1 MKKAITG
8 LIILGLGIGFPACFG
23 IFLIE
28 TQNTED
34 NVIDD
39 NNTDNFIQKEG
50 NEKPS
55 KKIPKNQIVAT
66 INVDPDTLN
75 SKSKGKWITVYIT
88 LASGYDVNNIA
99 IDTVKLNGEVSAAPK
114 YEILDINNDN
124 CLDLMVKFDR
134 ASVKDFIVESLEFD
148 TFTISI
154 TGELNEG
161 IIFEGTD
168 IIKLIHF

>member
-8 LIILGLGIGFPACFG
+8 LIILGLGIGFPACLG

-34 NVIDD
+34 NIIDD

-55 KKIPKNQIVAT
+55 KKIPKNPIIAT
-66 INVDPDTLN
+66 INVDPNALN

-88 LASGYDVNNIA
+88 LASGYDVNDIA
-99 IDTVKLNGEVSAAPK
+99 IATVKLNGELLAAPK
-114 YEILDINNDN
+114 FEILDINNDN

-134 ASVKDFIVESLEFD
+134 ILVKDIIVGSQESD
-148 TFTISI
+148 TFTIII
-154 TGELNEG
+154 TGELCDG
-161 IIFEGTD
+161 KFFEGTD